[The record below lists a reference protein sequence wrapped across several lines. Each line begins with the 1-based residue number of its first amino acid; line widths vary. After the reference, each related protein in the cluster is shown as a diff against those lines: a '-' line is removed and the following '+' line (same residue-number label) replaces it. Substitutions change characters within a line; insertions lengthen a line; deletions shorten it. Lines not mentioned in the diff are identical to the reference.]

1 VICSVS
7 PGAILTHCVRKVQLR
22 LIHAQVSGAD
32 SKAKHEVVPV
42 GAEKDNSLAS
52 SSRAGVRRRRFLE
65 GLLDICREL

>member
-7 PGAILTHCVRKVQLR
+7 LGAILTHCVRKVQLR

-42 GAEKDNSLAS
+42 GAEKDNLSPQVPGLACADDAFSKDS
-52 SSRAGVRRRRFLE
+52 STFAVN
-65 GLLDICREL
+65 